1 MKRIYNILLSLAC
14 ILMLASCE
22 NFLDMAP
29 TNQADSSTCLTSAQD
44 AQVMLNGLI
53 YNLTS
58 ASYYG
63 RNFLLYGDAKGGDMT
78 IYTGGNPGDALYYFN
93 HSASSGSYSGF
104 WSTGYF
110 CLLQANNIIAN
121 IEKMKEEGTTENLD
135 DYLGQALTIR
145 ALIHFD
151 LVRLYGKPYDMDKS
165 SVGIPVVT
173 AQVNAAEK
181 LQRDPVEKA
190 YTQIVADLNEA
201 APLLSKRASRGY
213 VNYYANQMLLGKVY
227 QYMGNQSS
235 ALAAFENVINSNVYT
250 LYTPGNWVNSWT
262 GEFGSESILEFGI
275 YPSERDLGTG
285 SLGCYYMRKGHINA
299 ANGNFYASKYWM
311 DIMGENDV
319 RWGVMDWDH
328 YYNDSS
334 VSDNIRARSHYG
346 KDCCYK
352 YSGSTKLAGDKGSSN
367 YTAVNIKVFRLSE
380 AYLLAAEAALAGNNA
395 AKAADYL
402 NAIAKRNPDYTPWTA
417 STVTAEEIY
426 KEYRREFLCEGK
438 LFFEA
443 CRLNKTLTFED
454 NAYYGATVSSRR
466 GLTIDRN
473 NNLCRLPISIDE
485 IHTNPDIQQN
495 PGYSG
500 TE

>member
-1 MKRIYNILLSLAC
+1 MKRIYNILLSSAC

-29 TNQADSSTCLTSAQD
+29 TNQADSSTCLTSAHD
-44 AQVMLNGLI
+44 AEVMLNGLI

-93 HSASSGSYSGF
+93 HSASSGSYSGY
-104 WSTGYF
+104 WSQGYF
-110 CLLQANNIIAN
+110 CLLQANNIINN
-121 IEKMKEEGTTENLD
+121 IKRLQAEGTNEDFD
-135 DYLGQALTIR
+135 DCLGQALTIR

-151 LVRLYGKPYDMDKS
+151 LVRLYGKPYNMDRA

-173 AQVNAAEK
+173 EQVDASAK
-181 LQRDPVEKA
+181 LLRDPVEKA
-190 YTQIVADLNEA
+190 YTQIVADLGEA
-201 APLLSKRASRGY
+201 APLLSKRAARGY
-213 VNYYANQMLLGKVY
+213 FNYYANQMILGKVY
-227 QYMGNQSS
+227 QYMDNQSA
-235 ALAAFENVINSNVYT
+235 ALTAFENVIGSKLYT
-250 LYTPGNWVNSWT
+250 LYTPSNWVSSWST
-262 GEFGSESILEFGI
+262 EFGSESILELGI

-285 SLGCYYMRKGHINA
+285 SLGCYYMRKGHIKA
-299 ANGNFYASKYWM
+299 ANGNFYASRYWM

-319 RWGVMDWDH
+319 RWGIMDWDH
-328 YYNDSS
+328 YYDDPSA
-334 VSDNIRARSHYG
+334 DARSAARSALG

-352 YSGSTKLAGDKGSSN
+352 YAGSIDLAGDKGSSN
-367 YTAVNIKVFRLSE
+367 YTAVNIKLFRLSE
-380 AYLLAAEAALAGNNA
+380 AYLLAAEAALAGGNA
-395 AKAADYL
+395 AKAAEYL
-402 NAIAKRNPDYTPWTA
+402 NAIAQRNPDYTPWTA
-417 STVTAEEIY
+417 STVTADEIY
-426 KEYRREFLCEGK
+426 QEYRREFLCEGK

-443 CRLNKTLTFED
+443 CRLDKTITFED
-454 NAYYGATVSSRR
+454 NAYGGSTVSTRR
-466 GLTIDRN
+466 STTIDRS

-500 TE
+500 SE

>member
-1 MKRIYNILLSLAC
+1 MKKIYHILLSAAC
-14 ILMLASCE
+14 ILMSVSCE

-29 TNQADSSTCLTSAQD
+29 TNQADSSTCLTSAKD

-58 ASYYG
+58 SSYYG

-93 HSASSGSYSGF
+93 HSASSSSYSGF
-104 WSTGYF
+104 WSQGYF
-110 CLLQANNIIAN
+110 CLLQANNIIEN
-121 IEKMKEEGTTENLD
+121 IEKMKAEGTTENLD

-173 AQVNAAEK
+173 APVNAAEK

-190 YTQIVADLNEA
+190 YTQILADLNEA

-213 VNYYANQMLLGKVY
+213 VNYYANQMLLGKVH
-227 QYMGNQSS
+227 QYMGNQAS
-235 ALAAFENVINSNVYT
+235 ALTAFENVIGSNVYS
-250 LYTPGNWVNSWT
+250 LYTPDNWVASWT
-262 GEFGSESILEFGI
+262 GEFGSESILELGI

-311 DIMGENDV
+311 DIMGADDV

-328 YYNDSS
+328 YHNDAS
-334 VSDNIRARSHYG
+334 VSANIKARSDYG
-346 KDCCYK
+346 KNCCYK
-352 YSGSTKLAGDKGSSN
+352 YSGSTGLAGDKGSSN

-395 AKAADYL
+395 SKAAEYL
-402 NAIAKRNPDYTPWTA
+402 NAIARRNPGYTPWTA
-417 STVTAEEIY
+417 ATVTADEIY

-443 CRLNKTLTFED
+443 CRLNKTVAFED

-466 GLTIDRN
+466 GLTIDRS

>member
-1 MKRIYNILLSLAC
+1 S
-14 ILMLASCE
+14 SCE
-22 NFLDMAP
+22 GFLDMAP
-29 TNQADSSTCLTSAQD
+29 TNQADSSTCLTSTHD
-44 AQVMLNGLI
+44 AEVMLTGLI
-53 YNLTS
+53 YNLTA

-63 RNFLLYGDAKGGDMT
+63 RNFLLYGDAKGGDLT

-93 HSASSGSYSGF
+93 HSASNNSYSGY
-104 WSTGYF
+104 WSQGYF

-121 IEKMKEEGTTENLD
+121 IKALQAEGTTENFD

-145 ALIHFD
+145 AMIHFD
-151 LVRLYGKPYDMDKS
+151 LVRLYGKPFNMDRTS
-165 SVGIPVVT
+165 DGIPVVT
-173 AQVNAAEK
+173 EPVDAAAK
-181 LQRDPVEKA
+181 LLRDPVEKA
-190 YTQIVADLNEA
+190 YTQIVADLTEA
-201 APLLSKRASRGY
+201 APLLSSSVKRGY
-213 VNYYANQMLLGKVY
+213 FNYYANQMLLGKVY
-227 QYMGNQSS
+227 QYMDNQSA
-235 ALAAFENVINSNVYT
+235 ALTCFENVINSKKYT
-250 LYTPGNWVNSWT
+250 LYTPANWVASWSR
-262 GEFGSESILEFGI
+262 EFGSESILELAI

-319 RWGVMDWDH
+319 RWGIMDWDH

-352 YSGSTKLAGDKGSSN
+352 YSGSTGLAGDKGSSN
-367 YTAVNIKVFRLSE
+367 FTAVNIKVFRLSE
-380 AYLLAAEAALAGNNA
+380 AYLAAAEAALATGA
-395 AKAADYL
+395 GAKAADYL
-402 NAIAKRNPDYTPWTA
+402 NAIAQRNPDYTPFTA
-417 STVTAEEIY
+417 SSVKIDDIY
-426 KEYRREFLCEGK
+426 DEFRREFLCEGK

-443 CRLNKTLTFED
+443 CRLNKTVTFED
-454 NAYYGATVSSRR
+454 NAYYGSTVSSRR

-500 TE
+500 SE

>member
-58 ASYYG
+58 ANYYG

-110 CLLQANNIIAN
+110 CLLQANNIINN
-121 IEKMKEEGTTENLD
+121 IEKMKADGSAENLD
-135 DYLGQALTIR
+135 
-145 ALIHFD
+145 
-151 LVRLYGKPYDMDKS
+151 
-165 SVGIPVVT
+165 
-173 AQVNAAEK
+173 AAEK

-190 YTQIVADLNEA
+190 YTQILADLNEA

-213 VNYYANQMLLGKVY
+213 VNYYANQMILGKVH
-227 QYMGNQSS
+227 QYMGNQSA
-235 ALAAFENVINSNVYT
+235 ALTAFENVINSNVYS
-250 LYTPGNWVNSWT
+250 LYTPNNWVASWT

-311 DIMGENDV
+311 DIMSPNDV

-328 YYNDSS
+328 YHNDSS
-334 VSDNIRARSHYG
+334 VSANIKARSDYG

-352 YSGSTKLAGDKGSSN
+352 YSGSNTIGDVAW
-367 YTAVNIKVFRLSE
+367 YTDNS
-380 AYLLAAEAALAGNNA
+380 GNA
-395 AKAADYL
+395 KHPVATKAANELGIYDMSGNVWEWCQDWYGSYSSAAVTDPTGPSTGSYRVSRGGCWFYSARDCRVS
-402 NAIAKRNPDYTPWTA
+402 NRSCYTPSDA
-417 STVTAEEIY
+417 GSP
-426 KEYRREFLCEGK
+426 LG
-438 LFFEA
+438 L
-443 CRLNKTLTFED
+443 RL
-454 NAYYGATVSSRR
+454 AR
-466 GLTIDRN
+466 
-473 NNLCRLPISIDE
+473 
-485 IHTNPDIQQN
+485 
-495 PGYSG
+495 
-500 TE
+500 